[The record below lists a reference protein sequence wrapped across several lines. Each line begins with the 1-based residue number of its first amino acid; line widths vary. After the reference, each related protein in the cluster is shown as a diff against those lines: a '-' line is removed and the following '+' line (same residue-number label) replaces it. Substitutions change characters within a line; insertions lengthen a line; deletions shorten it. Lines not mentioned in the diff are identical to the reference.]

1 VTIKRRDFISLL
13 AGAAAAWPLAARA
26 QQGERLRRVGVLAS
40 EQSQVTQN
48 GLKAF
53 KQALEALGWS
63 ERRNLHLEYR
73 FATGRLNQFQPFA
86 KELVASQ
93 PEAILAVT
101 TSAAQAIQ
109 RESKTIPV
117 VFIYVGNPIDAG
129 LASSLAHPGGNSTG
143 IMTTEEGIMGKLL
156 AMLRELAPDLR
167 RVAIMGNRE
176 LPAFAYF
183 LRSAESAAASI
194 PVDLV
199 PTDVTDATGILKSL
213 EAFARIPNGG
223 FLATPSST
231 LEQNRELII
240 ALAAQYRLPA
250 VYPERDWVDA
260 GGLVS
265 YGSNLVDQWRQS
277 AYFID
282 QILRG
287 AKPDELP
294 VQTPTKYESAINLKT
309 AKALGLTVPPS
320 LLAAADEVIE

>member
-1 VTIKRRDFISLL
+1 MMRRREFITLL
-13 AGAAAAWPLAARA
+13 GGAAAWPHSARA
-26 QQGERLRRVGVLAS
+26 QQRERVRRLGVLAS
-40 EQSQVTQN
+40 EQSQVTQD
-48 GLKAF
+48 GLSAF

-73 FATGRLNQFQPFA
+73 FAAGRLNQFQPFA

-101 TSAAQAIQ
+101 TSAAQALQ
-109 RESKTIPV
+109 RESSTIPV

-129 LASSLAHPGGNSTG
+129 LASSLAHPGGNFTG
-143 IMTTEEGIMGKLL
+143 IMTVEEGIIGKLL

-167 RVAIMGNRE
+167 RVAVMGNRE
-176 LPAFAYF
+176 LSAFGYF

-194 PVDLV
+194 PVELV
-199 PTDVTDATGILKSL
+199 PTDVADATGILKSL
-213 EAFARIPNGG
+213 EAFARTPNGG
-223 FLATPSST
+223 LLATPSST

-260 GGLVS
+260 GGLIS
-265 YGSNLVDQWRQS
+265 YGSNLVSQWRQS

-282 QILRG
+282 LILRG

-294 VQTPTKYESAINLKT
+294 VQTPTKYETAINLKT
-309 AKALGLTVPPS
+309 AKALGIAIPIG
-320 LLAAADEVIE
+320 LLARADEVIE